1 MLWGLP
7 SQWGPRQEY
16 GRSSFIWEG
25 PRGSPRGAGGRPC
38 LPVWEMQQTWVRSSV
53 GKVPRRRAW
62 RPPPVFWPG
71 ESHGQRSLW
80 GCSQG
85 VAQSQTRLKRL
96 RAQHARTHARTLA
109 RSLGDSDTGEGQGDG
124 QSREGGAAVSGRLR
138 GSAGR
143 APGSPQGR
151 GPGSYP
157 AVPVPHLGGV
167 SGGVTALGSIT
178 PGGVEPPFRSVPD
191 DASPA
196 SAPPAPVLRSYH
208 HPSNQALTVSQ
219 APARGLPW
227 AGSPPSL
234 QMRKQ
239 AD

>member
-1 MLWGLP
+1 MATPSSVLAWRIPWTEEPVGLQ
-7 SQWGPRQEY
+7 S
-16 GRSSFIWEG
+16 
-25 PRGSPRGAGGRPC
+25 GGRT
-38 LPVWEMQQTWVRSSV
+38 ESDTAEETS
-53 GKVPRRRAW
+53 RA
-62 RPPPVFWPG
+62 
-71 ESHGQRSLW
+71 
-80 GCSQG
+80 
-85 VAQSQTRLKRL
+85 
-96 RAQHARTHARTLA
+96 ARTHARTLA

-239 AD
+239 AERGPHTEPVGGLRFSPQMALLLAAR